1 MRASDTWA
9 RRRTAAAAVL
19 ALSLFLGAGCS
30 RPDAAVVIGP
40 LSFSAGAVTHVPVLL
55 APDFIE
61 GSLEVSLD
69 GAPAAEEFARTSS
82 GAAGD
87 LAVTAGAAHLIVAHA
102 QFLRGGNRV
111 TFADSR
117 RFTVPTAAPPLL
129 SSAPASGASDV
140 SRTAWLRLDFA
151 SAVPPASLESFQL
164 ACSAAGKRPE
174 LHATLVSFIGPSEL
188 VVNPVG
194 QMPGGASCTLLW
206 FGPSG
211 TEFVAFRT
219 ATAGPP
225 ASVRYNRSDLGATAP
240 FPDDFWTIP
249 DSTSPTG
256 LRLSLSVP
264 AREAELQST
273 WRALIADTAPLDG
286 FSPIGPIVVELS
298 DAADPAT
305 LPQTPEESLDPLA
318 SVGLFDLTPS
328 SPTRGKRVPFRAEL
342 REDVTGPGVASTSLL
357 FFPSIPLTPGGRYGL
372 VITQRAGVNA
382 ARPFEP
388 SAFMAACLA
397 PPVPGEP
404 AQVTRVRALVDD
416 VLSVVSSQA
425 VPPIPR
431 DDVALVLRFSV
442 RTTSTIPNDLL
453 AVRADV
459 DAEPP
464 PALAITSVEND
475 PVHGSPTAAIVR
487 GTFEAPDYRSGTA
500 AAPGPNFVRDASGR
514 PLRQRTRPVP
524 FTLTLPRT
532 TPARPV
538 PVVMYQHGNPGNQDE
553 VIASARS
560 YLSAAG
566 FAAIAF
572 TDILNREVAPTGTSE
587 ERVLAQLGFTV
598 EGLLANHR
606 VPDAWAETHA
616 EQIAF
621 VKFIQSLGALD
632 VAGATSPSGQPTADG
647 VPDLDLSQPLT
658 YVGISEGANFGPGL
672 LPYVPEIKAAA
683 LIAGGARL
691 VEATIHQQAALVLQT
706 LPSLLAP
713 KATPTDLWVGLSIF
727 QTLFDVQD
735 SHNHAEFLYRHPLN
749 VAGTTRKASVLLVE
763 GVHDSLVPN
772 HATESL
778 AWFLGPIP
786 QLEPAA
792 QPVAILA
799 AAAGP
804 IQGNIDAQTTAAFV
818 QYVPTGVPG
827 VPATPGCIVLSATNQ
842 SEGHY
847 CAQSAAESIQLRVA
861 FLQSALTGVPKIMNP
876 LP

>member
-1 MRASDTWA
+1 M
-9 RRRTAAAAVL
+9 
-19 ALSLFLGAGCS
+19 
-30 RPDAAVVIGP
+30 
-40 LSFSAGAVTHVPVLL
+40 THVPLLL

-69 GAPAAEEFARTSS
+69 GAPATQAFARTSG
-82 GAAGD
+82 GAAAD
-87 LAVTAGAAHLIVAHA
+87 LAVAAGAPHLLVAHA
-102 QFLRGGNRV
+102 SFLRGGNEV

-117 RFTVPTAAPPLL
+117 RFTVPTATPPLL
-129 SSAPASGASDV
+129 SSVPASGASDV
-140 SRTAWLRLDFA
+140 ARTAWLRLDFA
-151 SAVPPASLESFQL
+151 SAVAPAAVESFQL
-164 ACSAAGKRPE
+164 ACSAAGNGRE
-174 LHATLVSFIGPSEL
+174 LHAVGISFLSPSQL

-194 QMPGGASCTLLW
+194 QMPGGASCALLW

-211 TEFVAFRT
+211 TELIPFRT
-219 ATAGPP
+219 AVPGPK
-225 ASVRYNRSDLGATAP
+225 ATVRYDRHDPGATAP
-240 FPDDFWTIP
+240 FPDDYWTVP
-249 DSTSPTG
+249 DSTTPTG
-256 LRLSLSVP
+256 LRLSIPVP
-264 AREAELQST
+264 ARDADLQST
-273 WRALIADTAPLDG
+273 WRALVADTGPLDG
-286 FSPIGPIVVELS
+286 FSPIAPIVVELS
-298 DAADPAT
+298 DAADPASI
-305 LPQTPEESLDPLA
+305 PRTPEESLDPLA
-318 SVGLFDLTPS
+318 SVGLFDLTPG
-328 SPTRGKRVPFRAEL
+328 SPTRGKRVPFRTEL
-342 REDVTGPGVASTSLL
+342 RDDVTGPGVASKSLL

-372 VITQRAGVNA
+372 VITQRAAVSA

-388 SAFMAACLA
+388 SGFMAASLA
-397 PPVPGEP
+397 PPVPGE
-404 AQVTRVRALVDD
+404 AAEVTRVRALVDD
-416 VLSVVSSQA
+416 VLSVVSRQA

-442 RTTSTIPNDLL
+442 RTTSTIPADML

-464 PALAITSVEND
+464 PALVITSVEND
-475 PVHGSPTAAIVR
+475 PVHASPTAAIVR

-500 AAPGPNFVRDASGR
+500 AAPGANFVRDASGR

-524 FTLTLPRT
+524 FTLTIPRLPS
-532 TPARPV
+532 PHPV

-572 TDILNREVAPTGTSE
+572 TDILNREVAPAGTSE
-587 ERVLAQLGFTV
+587 ERILAQLGFTV
-598 EGLLANHR
+598 EGLLANHK

-632 VAGATSPSGQPTADG
+632 VAGATGPSGQPSPDG
-647 VPDLDLSQPLT
+647 IPDLDLSQPLT
-658 YVGISEGANFGPGL
+658 YVGVSEGANLGPGL

-683 LIAGGARL
+683 LIAGGARV
-691 VEATIHQQAALVLQT
+691 VEATIHQQAALVLNT

-727 QTLFDVQD
+727 QTLFDAQD
-735 SHNHAEFLYRHPLN
+735 SHNHAEFMYRHPLN

-763 GVHDSLVPN
+763 GLNDSLVPN

-778 AWFLGPIP
+778 AWSLGPIP
-786 QLEPAA
+786 LLEPAS
-792 QPVAILA
+792 QPVAILSA
-799 AAAGP
+799 APGP
-804 IQGNIDAQTTAAFV
+804 IQGNIDAQTTSALV
-818 QYVPTGVPG
+818 QYVPTAVPG
-827 VPATPGCIVLSATNQ
+827 IPATVGCAFLSATSQ

-861 FLQSALTGVPKIMNP
+861 FLESALAGVPRIANS

>member
-1 MRASDTWA
+1 MRGSDTWA
-9 RRRTAAAAVL
+9 GRRTAAVL
-19 ALSLFLGAGCS
+19 TFGLLLAAGCS
-30 RPDAAVVIGP
+30 RPEAALVIGAP
-40 LSFSAGAVTHVPVLL
+40 SFAPGPVTHVPLLL

-69 GAPAAEEFARTSS
+69 GASTQAFARTSG
-82 GAAGD
+82 GAAAD
-87 LAVTAGAAHLIVAHA
+87 LALSPGESHLLVAHA
-102 QFLRGGNRV
+102 RFLRSGNAL
-111 TFADSR
+111 TFDDSR
-117 RFTVPTAAPPLL
+117 RFTVPTATPPLL
-129 SSAPASGASDV
+129 SSEPASGASDV
-140 SRTAWLRLDFA
+140 SRTAWVRLDFA
-151 SAVPPASLESFQL
+151 SAVAPTALESFQL
-164 ACSAAGKRPE
+164 ACSTTGNRGE
-174 LHATLVSFIGPSEL
+174 RHAIALSFVGSSEL

-194 QMPGGASCTLLW
+194 QLPGGASCSLFW

-211 TEFVAFRT
+211 SEFVAFRT
-219 ATAGPP
+219 AVPGPP
-225 ASVRYNRSDLGATAP
+225 ATVRYNRADLGATAP
-240 FPDDFWTIP
+240 FPDDFWTVP
-249 DSTSPTG
+249 DITTPTG

-264 AREAELQST
+264 ARDADLQAT
-273 WRALIADTAPLDG
+273 WRALIADTAQLDG
-286 FSPIGPIVVELS
+286 FSPIAPIVVELS

-305 LPQTPEESLDPLA
+305 IPRTPEESLDPLA
-318 SVGLFDLTPS
+318 SVGLFDLTPA
-328 SPTRGKRVPFRAEL
+328 SPMRGKRVPFRAEL
-342 REDVTGPGVASTSLL
+342 REDVTGPGVASKSLL
-357 FFPSIPLTPGGRYGL
+357 FFPSIPLAPGGRYGL
-372 VITQRAGVNA
+372 VITQRAGVSA

-388 SAFMAACLA
+388 SGFMAACLA

-404 AQVTRVRALVDD
+404 VQVTRVRPLVED

-459 DAEPP
+459 DAEAP

-475 PVHGSPTAAIVR
+475 PVHGSPTEAIVR

-500 AAPGPNFVRDASGR
+500 AAPGPNFVRDGSGR

-524 FTLTLPRT
+524 FTLTIPRST
-532 TPARPV
+532 SPHPV
-538 PVVMYQHGNPGNQDE
+538 PVILYQHGNPGNQDE

-572 TDILNREVAPTGTSE
+572 TDILNREVAPTGTNE

-598 EGLLANHR
+598 EGLLANHK

-621 VKFIQSLGALD
+621 VKFIQSLGTLD
-632 VAGATSPSGQPTADG
+632 VAGATSPSGQPASDG
-647 VPDLDLSQPLT
+647 IPDLDLSQPLT
-658 YVGISEGANFGPGL
+658 YLGISEGANFGPGL

-691 VEATIHQQAALVLQT
+691 VEATIHQQAALILQT

-713 KATPTDLWVGLSIF
+713 KATPTDLWVGLAIF

-749 VAGTTRKASVLLVE
+749 VVGTTRKASILLVE

-772 HATESL
+772 NATESL
-778 AWFLGPIP
+778 AWSLGPIP

-792 QPVAILA
+792 QPVAILSPA
-799 AAAGP
+799 VGP
-804 IQGNIDAQTTAAFV
+804 IQGNIDAQTTSAFF
-818 QYVPTGVPG
+818 QYVPSGIPG
-827 VPATPGCIVLSATNQ
+827 VPATPGCSALSALSQ